1 MGYYVNIKEKSAAL
15 QLSRLLEIC
24 IQKSQKR
31 WDELVFLCIGTDR
44 ITGDSLGPYIG
55 HQLTLA
61 GVSSGNIYGTLKQP
75 VHALNLDKTVEKIQ
89 CEHPRALVIAIDASL
104 GCKKHL
110 GYITIGNGSICPGAG
125 VHKDLPAVGDIY
137 ITGIV
142 CAEGFL
148 EHFALQNTRL
158 AFVVAMADVI
168 TESILS
174 NASAPQSIKLRA

>member
-1 MGYYVNIKEKSAAL
+1 MGYYVNIKEEHAAHRL
-15 QLSRLLEIC
+15 GRLLDIC
-24 IQKSQKR
+24 IGKSRKY
-31 WDELVFLCIGTDR
+31 WEELVFLCIGTDR

-55 HQLTLA
+55 HQLSLA
-61 GVSSGNIYGTLKQP
+61 GISSENIYGTLQKP
-75 VHALNLDKTVEKIQ
+75 VHALNLDETMMQIQ
-89 CEHPRALVIAIDASL
+89 REHPHALVIAIDASL

-125 VHKDLPAVGDIY
+125 VHKELPAVGDIY

-142 CAEGFL
+142 CATGFL

-158 AFVVAMADVI
+158 AFIIAMADII

-174 NASAPQSIKLRA
+174 NACLPQSQKLRA